1 MKYILGRI
9 AHFVRSDEGP
19 TLIAHASL
27 GLVILLIILTL
38 LTYIGQQSAVG
49 IE

>member
-1 MKYILGRI
+1 MKYVLGKI
-9 AHFVRSDEGP
+9 ARFVRNDDGA

-27 GLVILLIILTL
+27 GLLILLIILTL
-38 LTYIGQQSAVG
+38 LTYIGQQSAIG